1 MYEVVIILGLVLLN
15 GVFSMSEIA
24 LVSARKSSLDRI
36 PNEGD
41 GFEWHSFMFEVT
53 DMDGVRIDKV
63 LVSRKQ

>member
-1 MYEVVIILGLVLLN
+1 
-15 GVFSMSEIA
+15 MSEIA

-36 PNEGD
+36 PKEGD